1 MVVVRVCR
9 AEDGD
14 LVERAGGEPRLDDGP
29 DGGEARRCVDD
40 DQLAHAVR
48 DGMLVGASRST
59 AGLKRGRTGQGGMT
73 YVSG

>member
-48 DGMLVGASRST
+48 DGI
-59 AGLKRGRTGQGGMT
+59 
-73 YVSG
+73 VSGCVEVDGRAEAGADRAGEE